1 MPATPI
7 ANVSRTFMSLL
18 RVLPFVFVTL
28 LSAQVFAQA
37 PAAAPVA
44 VAEENS
50 HFGWAD
56 VLRVDPIYGDDAL
69 SPPSQPCYEEQVPT
83 TAPADAGAQNKRG
96 VFTAIGAFVGGILG
110 NQFGKGNGRA
120 AATVAG
126 AVAGG
131 VAGNNIAA
139 ADEGD
144 DGRPQY
150 KTVRH
155 CPPAASSQRKAVA
168 YDVEYRYR
176 GDVYSSRMLY
186 DPGDR
191 LRVKVSVTPAE

>member
-1 MPATPI
+1 
-7 ANVSRTFMSLL
+7 MSLL
-18 RVLPFVFVTL
+18 RIFPFVFLTL
-28 LSAQVFAQA
+28 LSAQTFAQA
-37 PAAAPVA
+37 PPPAPVA
-44 VAEENS
+44 TGEENS

-56 VLRVDPIYGDDAL
+56 VLRVDPIYGDDAT
-69 SPPSQPCYEEQVPT
+69 SPPAQPCYEEQVPVD
-83 TAPADAGAQNKRG
+83 AAADTEVQNKRG

-110 NQFGKGNGRA
+110 NQFGRGKGRA

-126 AVAGG
+126 AIAGG

-155 CPPAASSQRKAVA
+155 CPPAASSQRKTVA

-176 GDVYSSRMLY
+176 GDVYSSRMSY

-191 LRVKVSVTPAE
+191 LRVKVSVSPAE

>member
-1 MPATPI
+1 
-7 ANVSRTFMSLL
+7 MSLL
-18 RVLPFVFVTL
+18 RIFPFVFAVL
-28 LSAQVFAQA
+28 LSAQAFAQA
-37 PAAAPVA
+37 SPSAG
-44 VAEENS
+44 EENS
-50 HFGWAD
+50 HYGWAD
-56 VLRVDPIYGDDAL
+56 VLRVDPVYGDDDTN
-69 SPPSQPCYEEQVPT
+69 PPPPCYEEQVPIA
-83 TAPADAGAQNKRG
+83 APSDAPAQNKRG

-110 NQFGKGNGRA
+110 NQFGKGRGRA

-139 ADEGD
+139 VDEGGGD
-144 DGRPQY
+144 RPQY

-155 CPPAASSQRKAVA
+155 CPSAASTPRKIIA

-176 GDVYSSRMLY
+176 GDVFSSRMPY

-191 LRVKVSVTPAE
+191 LRVRVVVAPAE

>member
-1 MPATPI
+1 VERKWRKDI
-7 ANVSRTFMSLL
+7 I
-18 RVLPFVFVTL
+18 
-28 LSAQVFAQA
+28 
-37 PAAAPVA
+37 
-44 VAEENS
+44 NS
-50 HFGWAD
+50 SEDNSWHTD
-56 VLRVDPIYGDDAL
+56 
-69 SPPSQPCYEEQVPT
+69 VPT
-83 TAPADAGAQNKRG
+83 PTAPFA
-96 VFTAIGAFVGGILG
+96 VGGILG

-139 ADEGD
+139 ADEESGD
-144 DGRPQY
+144 SRPQY

-155 CPPAASSQRKAVA
+155 CPPAAASRRKVVA

-176 GDVYSSRMLY
+176 GDVYSSRLAF

-191 LRVKVSVTPAE
+191 LRVKVSVTPSE

>member
-1 MPATPI
+1 
-7 ANVSRTFMSLL
+7 MSLL
-18 RVLPFVFVTL
+18 RVLPFVFATL
-28 LSAQVFAQA
+28 LSAQAFAQA
-37 PAAAPVA
+37 PPTAPAATG
-44 VAEENS
+44 EENS
-50 HFGWAD
+50 HYGWAD
-56 VLRVDPIYGDDAL
+56 VLRVDPIYADDTS
-69 SPPSQPCYEEQVPT
+69 SPPPQPCYEEQVPVD
-83 TAPADAGAQNKRG
+83 APADAEVRNKRG

-110 NQFGKGNGRA
+110 NQFGKGNGRT

-139 ADEGD
+139 AGEENGD
-144 DGRPQY
+144 SRPQY

-155 CPPAASSQRKAVA
+155 CPSVATSQRKAVA

-176 GDVYSSRMLY
+176 GDVYSSRMPY

-191 LRVKVSVTPAE
+191 VRVKVSVTPTE

>member
-1 MPATPI
+1 
-7 ANVSRTFMSLL
+7 MSLL
-18 RVLPFVFVTL
+18 RIFPFVFAVL
-28 LSAQVFAQA
+28 LSAQAFAQA
-37 PAAAPVA
+37 SPSAG
-44 VAEENS
+44 EENS
-50 HFGWAD
+50 HYGWAD
-56 VLRVDPIYGDDAL
+56 VLRVDPVYGDDDAN
-69 SPPSQPCYEEQVPT
+69 PPPPCYEEQVPVA
-83 TAPADAGAQNKRG
+83 APSDAPAQNKRG

-139 ADEGD
+139 ADEESGD
-144 DGRPQY
+144 SRPQY

-155 CPPAASSQRKAVA
+155 CPQAAASRRKVVA

-176 GDVYSSRMLY
+176 GDVYSSRLDF

-191 LRVKVSVTPAE
+191 LRVKVNVTPSE

>member
-1 MPATPI
+1 
-7 ANVSRTFMSLL
+7 MSLL
-18 RVLPFVFVTL
+18 RILPFFFAAL
-28 LSAQVFAQA
+28 LSAQAVAQA
-37 PAAAPVA
+37 PPAAPA
-44 VAEENS
+44 ASGEENS
-50 HFGWAD
+50 HYGWAD
-56 VLRVDPIYGDDAL
+56 VLRVDPIYGDDSP
-69 SPPSQPCYEEQVPT
+69 SPPPQPCYEEQVPVDT
-83 TAPADAGAQNKRG
+83 PADAEVQNKRG

-131 VAGNNIAA
+131 VAGNNIATA
-139 ADEGD
+139 GEENGD
-144 DGRPQY
+144 SRPQY

-155 CPPAASSQRKAVA
+155 CPPAAASQRKVVA

-176 GDVYSSRMLY
+176 GDVYSSRMAF

-191 LRVKVSVTPAE
+191 LRVKVNVTPAE

>member
-1 MPATPI
+1 M
-7 ANVSRTFMSLL
+7 NLL
-18 RVLPFVFVTL
+18 RILPFLFTAL
-28 LSAQVFAQA
+28 LSAQAFAQTPPVP
-37 PAAAPVA
+37 PAAAG
-44 VAEENS
+44 EENS
-50 HFGWAD
+50 HYGWAD
-56 VLRVDPIYGDDAL
+56 VLRVDPIYGDDAA
-69 SPPSQPCYEEQVPT
+69 SPPPQPCYEEQVPVD
-83 TAPADAGAQNKRG
+83 APADTEVQNKRG

-139 ADEGD
+139 AGEENGD
-144 DGRPQY
+144 LRPQY

-155 CPPAASSQRKAVA
+155 CPPAASGQRKTVA

-176 GDVYSSRMLY
+176 GDVYSSRMSY

-191 LRVKVSVTPAE
+191 LRVKVSVSPAE